1 MNFDNIDAEDKLNAI
16 ILFLE
21 NISELLDKNV
31 PDKIGSEFEK
41 SKPLKEFFDAPK
53 EKLISKEKLKENNSI
68 ENEKWYM
75 LNKCVGTSEE
85 ITFLNELVSY
95 ISYIREIENKKA
107 KDIYV
112 LKNEEV
118 YKIYNFKDGQ
128 GFQPDFLL
136 FFKR

>member
-1 MNFDNIDAEDKLNAI
+1 ME
-16 ILFLE
+16 E
-21 NISELLDKNV
+21 NIS
-31 PDKIGSEFEK
+31 DKIGTEFEK
-41 SKPLKEFFDAPK
+41 SKFLKEVFDSPK
-53 EKLISKEKLKENNSI
+53 DKLKENNSI
-68 ENEKWYM
+68 EKEKWYM

-85 ITFLNELVSY
+85 INFLNELVSY
-95 ISYIREIENKKA
+95 IKEIENKKA

-136 FFKR
+136 FFKDKTDKYYQIFID